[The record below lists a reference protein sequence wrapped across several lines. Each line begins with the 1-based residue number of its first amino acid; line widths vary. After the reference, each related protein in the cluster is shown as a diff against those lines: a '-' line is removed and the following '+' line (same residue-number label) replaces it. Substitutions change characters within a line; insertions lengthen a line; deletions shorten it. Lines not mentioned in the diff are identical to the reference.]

1 MFALAGVRHLPAP
14 QHGFVAGHDHGV
26 AVHASVLDL
35 PVKGGDF
42 EETGLESPMWL
53 SGAARGKQSRFQ
65 FFTVMASES
74 TAFFP
79 VTPSNPASTPL

>member
-1 MFALAGVRHLPAP
+1 
-14 QHGFVAGHDHGV
+14 
-26 AVHASVLDL
+26 
-35 PVKGGDF
+35 
-42 EETGLESPMWL
+42 MWL